1 MTKDTILQK
10 IRNLDEQEEQLKVM
24 FQKIQG
30 AKEAL
35 TALKQEWDD
44 TPATDDTK
52 SNDTGGRKKATA
64 K

>member
-1 MTKDTILQK
+1 VTKDTIDQK

-35 TALKQEWDD
+35 EALKKEWDTPDTKD
-44 TPATDDTK
+44 TPA
-52 SNDTGGRKKATA
+52 KK
-64 K
+64 KNEPVK